1 MTYTPF
7 ITSALVLGIK
17 RPKSYAMVKAS
28 LQMGGRLPE
37 NYEEFFDWYRQY
49 IGNDVPG
56 RSDWDACQ
64 VKFEEH
70 QRASIAQID
79 LASSSYPKWLRQ
91 IGDPPPVLF
100 VRGNSEKLST
110 LRGLAV
116 VGTRDASKA
125 GLEIAR
131 RIGEHFA
138 GRGWA
143 IVSGLALGIDA
154 SAHRGALDGKG
165 CTVAVLAHG
174 LHEASP
180 KSNSRLADEILES
193 GGLWVSE
200 HPIGA
205 TPRKEYFV
213 ARNRIQIGLSAGS
226 VIVEAALRSGSMAQ
240 ANFCVREKRKL
251 FAVLPQTPEN
261 PLGLNCTGT
270 QDMVLRLGATPIV
283 TRSDYPAV
291 EMQLEESEIKLNGP
305 SIL

>member
-7 ITSALVLGIK
+7 ITSALVLGMK
-17 RPKSYAMVKAS
+17 RPKCYALVKGAIRN
-28 LQMGGRLPE
+28 GGHLPE
-37 NYEEFFDWYRQY
+37 SYEDFFDWYRKH
-49 IGNDVPG
+49 IGNDVPD
-56 RSDWDACQ
+56 RSDWDACLS
-64 VKFEEH
+64 KFEDH

-79 LASSSYPKWLRQ
+79 LASPSYPKWLSQ
-91 IGDPPPVLF
+91 IIDPPPVLF
-100 VRGNSEKLST
+100 ARGNFEKLST
-110 LRGLAV
+110 IRGLAV

-138 GRGWA
+138 IRGWA
-143 IVSGLALGIDA
+143 IISGLALGIDA

-165 CTVAVLAHG
+165 CTVAVLANG

-180 KSNSRLADEILES
+180 KSNARLADEILEC

-205 TPRKEYFV
+205 TPRKEFFV

-251 FAVLPQTPEN
+251 FAVLPQTAEN

-283 TRSDYPAV
+283 TRSDYPVV
-291 EMQLEESEIKLNGP
+291 EMQLEESEIKLNNQ
-305 SIL
+305 

>member
-1 MTYTPF
+1 MTYTSF
-7 ITSALVLGIK
+7 ITSALVLGIN
-17 RPKSYAMVKAS
+17 RPKSYALTKGAI
-28 LQMGGRLPE
+28 QKGGPLPG
-37 NYEEFFDWYRQY
+37 NYEDFIEWYRRH
-49 IGNDVPG
+49 IGSDVPD
-56 RSDWDACQ
+56 RTAWDACAD
-64 VKFEEH
+64 KFEMH

-79 LASSSYPKWLRQ
+79 LASPSYPKWLGQ
-91 IGDPPPVLF
+91 IIDPPPVLF
-100 VRGNSEKLST
+100 VRGSIEKLNA

-138 GRGWA
+138 GRGWV

-154 SAHRGALDGKG
+154 SAHKGALDAKG
-165 CTVAVLAHG
+165 LTVAVLANG

-180 KSNSRLADEILES
+180 KANARLADEILEC

-251 FAVLPQTPEN
+251 FAVLPQTAEN

-270 QDMVLRLGATPIV
+270 QDMVLRLGAMPIV
-283 TRSDYPAV
+283 TRGDYPAV
-291 EMQLEESEIKLNGP
+291 EIQLEEFAKKLDM
-305 SIL
+305 